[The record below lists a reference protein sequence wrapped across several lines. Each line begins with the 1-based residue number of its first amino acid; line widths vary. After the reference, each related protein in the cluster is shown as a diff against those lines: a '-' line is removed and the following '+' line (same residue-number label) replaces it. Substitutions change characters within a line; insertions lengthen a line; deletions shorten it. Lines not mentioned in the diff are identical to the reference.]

1 MTPEEFFKAMMPY
14 ARRVSERTGLD
25 PRLVL
30 AQSALETG
38 YGKSAP
44 NSNYFGIKGAGQVF
58 PSEEFFGG
66 KMVVEPSEFRAY
78 ENPQQSF
85 DDYASFITGNKRY
98 EPVLKARTLSDQIA
112 AMGASG
118 YATDPN
124 YGAKLSSIANMIGED
139 ILPKGTSMAT
149 PMDRAR
155 EEELRMQMLASGT
168 APQAAPRAP
177 LSALMQ
183 DRPQAAAAP
192 QQRRSGFG
200 GIMDYLGEQSPTT
213 GLSRAEQFAA
223 ALDPLIMPEM
233 RAGEAIRARGAQR
246 QAAATKNKTVEYLR
260 RMGYDDYADAVEG
273 GAIGAKDI
281 MNALVSK
288 SLETPKGKGQIVSAE
303 QLRKMYPN
311 AEIAE
316 GLYNLKPDGTANKI
330 GGGPMVQIGGGEGE
344 FVKVGQAE
352 LARNFAEMAQAGRDA
367 TSNLGRIKLLDE
379 LLDES
384 DTGLSAGFLS
394 RANQYFGVDFR
405 SAPAA
410 AAEAIISQLVPAQ
423 RPPGSGVISDA
434 DLALY
439 KASLPAIQNQPNGN
453 KLIVKSMVAITEHNA
468 RVGRI
473 ASRALTD
480 PDFSIQQAE
489 EEIAALPDPF
499 ESVRSFLGGGADIPA
514 PSMTEEEA
522 LKTLKPSSG
531 V

>member
-1 MTPEEFFKAMMPY
+1 MDYRQAAIDAARKYGIDPDMFVRLIQQESSFRPNVVSPKGAIGLGQLMP
-14 ARRVSERTGLD
+14 ATAQELGVD
-25 PRLVL
+25 PRDPLQNLEGAAKYFSQQLKRFGSPEL
-30 AQSALETG
+30 ALAA
-38 YGKSAP
+38 Y
-44 NSNYFGIKGAGQVF
+44 NAGPTRV
-58 PSEEFFGG
+58 
-66 KMVVEPSEFRAY
+66 
-78 ENPQQSF
+78 
-85 DDYASFITGNKRY
+85 
-98 EPVLKARTLSDQIA
+98 
-112 AMGASG
+112 
-118 YATDPN
+118 
-124 YGAKLSSIANMIGED
+124 AKLGRVPNIAETQNYVKTILGE
-139 ILPKGTSMAT
+139 GQTTMAT

-177 LSALMQ
+177 LSALRQ

-192 QQRRSGFG
+192 QQRRGGLG
-200 GIMDYLGEQSPTT
+200 GIMDYLGKQSPTT

-233 RAGEAIRARGAQR
+233 RAGEAIGARGTQR

-260 RMGYDDYADAVEG
+260 RMGYNDYAQAVES

-330 GGGPMVQIGGGEGE
+330 GGGPMVQIGGGESE
-344 FVKVGQAE
+344 FLKVGQAE

-384 DTGLSAGFLS
+384 GTGLSAGFLS

-423 RPPGSGVISDA
+423 RPAGSGVISDA

-468 RVGRI
+468 KVGRI

-480 PDFSIQQAE
+480 PNYSIQQAE
-489 EEIAALPDPF
+489 DDIAALPDPF
-499 ESVRSFLGGGADIPA
+499 ESVRGFLGGSGADIPA
-514 PSMTEEEA
+514 PDMTEREA
-522 LKTLKPSSG
+522 LDLLNLPSG
-531 V
+531 D

>member
-1 MTPEEFFKAMMPY
+1 MDYRQAARDAARKYGIDPEMFLRLIQQESSFRPDV
-14 ARRVSERTGLD
+14 VS
-25 PRLVL
+25 P
-30 AQSALETG
+30 
-38 YGKSAP
+38 
-44 NSNYFGIKGAGQVF
+44 KGAIGLGQLMPATAKELGVD
-58 PSEEFFGG
+58 P
-66 KMVVEPSEFRAY
+66 
-78 ENPQQSF
+78 
-85 DDYASFITGNKRY
+85 
-98 EPVLKARTLSDQIA
+98 
-112 AMGASG
+112 
-118 YATDPN
+118 TDPMQNLEGAAKYLSQQLKRFGDPSLALAAYNAGPTRVARLGRVPNIAETQN
-124 YGAKLSSIANMIGED
+124 YVKTILGE
-139 ILPKGTSMAT
+139 GQTTMAT
-149 PMDRAR
+149 SFDRAR
-155 EEELRMQMLASGT
+155 EEELRQQMLATGM
-168 APQAAPRAP
+168 APRTAPRAP
-177 LSALMQ
+177 LSALRQ

-192 QQRRSGFG
+192 QQRRGGFG
-200 GIMDYLGEQSPTT
+200 GIMDYLGTPSPTT

-223 ALDPLIMPEM
+223 ALDPLILPEL

-246 QAAATKNKTVEYLR
+246 QATATKNKTVEYLR

-423 RPPGSGVISDA
+423 RPAGSGVISDA

-522 LKTLKPSSG
+522 LKMLNPPSG
-531 V
+531 G

>member
-1 MTPEEFFKAMMPY
+1 MDYRQAAIDAARKYGIDPDMFVRLIQQESSFRPNVVSPKGAIGLGQLMP
-14 ARRVSERTGLD
+14 ATAQELGVD
-25 PRLVL
+25 PRDPLQNLEGAAKYFSQQLKRFGSPEL
-30 AQSALETG
+30 ALAA
-38 YGKSAP
+38 Y
-44 NSNYFGIKGAGQVF
+44 NAGPTRV
-58 PSEEFFGG
+58 
-66 KMVVEPSEFRAY
+66 
-78 ENPQQSF
+78 
-85 DDYASFITGNKRY
+85 
-98 EPVLKARTLSDQIA
+98 
-112 AMGASG
+112 
-118 YATDPN
+118 
-124 YGAKLSSIANMIGED
+124 AKLGRVPNIAETQNYVKTILGE
-139 ILPKGTSMAT
+139 GQTTMAT

-177 LSALMQ
+177 LSALRQ

-192 QQRRSGFG
+192 QQRRG
-200 GIMDYLGEQSPTT
+200 GIMDYLGKQSPTT

-260 RMGYDDYADAVEG
+260 RMGYNDYADAVES
-273 GAIGAKDI
+273 GAVGSKEI

-330 GGGPMVQIGGGEGE
+330 GGGPMVQIGGGESE
-344 FVKVGQAE
+344 FLKVGQAE
-352 LARNFAEMAQAGRDA
+352 LAKNFAEMAQAGRDA

-384 DTGLSAGFLS
+384 GTGLSAGFLS

-423 RPPGSGVISDA
+423 RPAGSGVISDA

-468 RVGRI
+468 KVGRI

-480 PDFSIQQAE
+480 PNYSIQQAE
-489 EEIAALPDPF
+489 DDIAALPDPF
-499 ESVRSFLGGGADIPA
+499 ESVRGFLGGSGADIPA
-514 PSMTEEEA
+514 PDMTEREA
-522 LKTLKPSSG
+522 LDLLNLPSG
-531 V
+531 D

>member
-1 MTPEEFFKAMMPY
+1 MTPFERLKPSIFATESGGDYNALYNYANREGSPFAGFKLTGMTVDEALEFANPSGPY
-14 ARRVSERTGLD
+14 AQYV
-25 PRLVL
+25 
-30 AQSALETG
+30 
-38 YGKSAP
+38 K
-44 NSNYFGIKGAGQVF
+44 GQVGRVAT
-58 PSEEFFGG
+58 P
-66 KMVVEPSEFRAY
+66 
-78 ENPQQSF
+78 
-85 DDYASFITGNKRY
+85 
-98 EPVLKARTLSDQIA
+98 
-112 AMGASG
+112 MGAYQVVGSTL
-118 YATDPN
+118 AD
-124 YGAKLSSIANMIGED
+124 AKKGLGLTGSEMMTEDLQDKIGQWIYKTQGPSAWEG
-139 ILPKGTSMAT
+139 LKGKDMAT

-177 LSALMQ
+177 LSALRQ

-192 QQRRSGFG
+192 QQRRGGLG
-200 GIMDYLGEQSPTT
+200 GIMDYLGKQSPTT

-223 ALDPLIMPEM
+223 ALDPLIMPEL
-233 RAGEAIRARGAQR
+233 RAGEAIRARGTQR

-260 RMGYDDYADAVEG
+260 RMGYNDYAQAVES

-288 SLETPKGKGQIVSAE
+288 SMETPKGKGQIVSAE

-384 DTGLSAGFLS
+384 GTGLSASFLS

-423 RPPGSGVISDA
+423 RPAGSGVISDA

-468 RVGRI
+468 KVGRI

-514 PSMTEEEA
+514 PDMTEQDA
-522 LKTLKPSSG
+522 LDLLTPSSG
-531 V
+531 E

>member
-1 MTPEEFFKAMMPY
+1 MFLRLIQQESSFRPDV
-14 ARRVSERTGLD
+14 VS
-25 PRLVL
+25 P
-30 AQSALETG
+30 
-38 YGKSAP
+38 
-44 NSNYFGIKGAGQVF
+44 KGAIGLGQLMPATAKELGVD
-58 PSEEFFGG
+58 P
-66 KMVVEPSEFRAY
+66 
-78 ENPQQSF
+78 
-85 DDYASFITGNKRY
+85 
-98 EPVLKARTLSDQIA
+98 
-112 AMGASG
+112 
-118 YATDPN
+118 TDPMQN
-124 YGAKLSSIANMIGED
+124 LEGAAKYLSQQLKRFGDPSLALAAYNAGPTRVAKLGRVPNIAETQNYVKTILGE
-139 ILPKGTSMAT
+139 GQTTMAT
-149 PMDRAR
+149 PMDMAR
-155 EEELRMQMLASGT
+155 EEELRLQMLASGT
-168 APQAAPRAP
+168 VPQAAPRAP

-200 GIMDYLGEQSPTT
+200 GIMDYLGTPSPTT

-246 QAAATKNKTVEYLR
+246 QATATKNKTVEYLR

-423 RPPGSGVISDA
+423 RPAGSGVISDA

-522 LKTLKPSSG
+522 LKMLNPPSG
-531 V
+531 G

>member
-1 MTPEEFFKAMMPY
+1 MTPFERLKPSIFATESGGDYNALYNYANRAGNPFAGFNLTGMTVDEALEFASPSGPY
-14 ARRVSERTGLD
+14 AQYV
-25 PRLVL
+25 
-30 AQSALETG
+30 
-38 YGKSAP
+38 K
-44 NSNYFGIKGAGQVF
+44 GQVGRVAT
-58 PSEEFFGG
+58 P
-66 KMVVEPSEFRAY
+66 
-78 ENPQQSF
+78 
-85 DDYASFITGNKRY
+85 
-98 EPVLKARTLSDQIA
+98 
-112 AMGASG
+112 MGAYQVVGSTL
-118 YATDPN
+118 AE
-124 YGAKLSSIANMIGED
+124 AKKGLGLTGGEMMTEDLQDKIGQWIYKTQGPSAWEG
-139 ILPKGTSMAT
+139 LKGKDMAT

-177 LSALMQ
+177 LSALRQ

-192 QQRRSGFG
+192 QQRRGGFG
-200 GIMDYLGEQSPTT
+200 GIMDYLGTPSPTT

-223 ALDPLIMPEM
+223 ALDPLIMPEL
-233 RAGEAIRARGAQR
+233 RAGEAIRARGTQR
-246 QAAATKNKTVEYLR
+246 QATATKNKTVEYLR

-273 GAIGAKDI
+273 GSIGAKDI

-367 TSNLGRIKLLDE
+367 TSNLGRIKLLDD

-423 RPPGSGVISDA
+423 RPAGSGVISDA

-531 V
+531 G

>member
-1 MTPEEFFKAMMPY
+1 MDYRQAAIDAARKYGIDPDMFVRLIQQESSFRPNVVSPKGAIGLGQLMP
-14 ARRVSERTGLD
+14 ATAQELGVD
-25 PRLVL
+25 PRDPLQNLEGAAKYFSQQLKRFGSPEL
-30 AQSALETG
+30 ALAA
-38 YGKSAP
+38 Y
-44 NSNYFGIKGAGQVF
+44 NAGPTRV
-58 PSEEFFGG
+58 
-66 KMVVEPSEFRAY
+66 
-78 ENPQQSF
+78 
-85 DDYASFITGNKRY
+85 
-98 EPVLKARTLSDQIA
+98 
-112 AMGASG
+112 
-118 YATDPN
+118 
-124 YGAKLSSIANMIGED
+124 AKLGRVPNIAETQNYVKTILGE
-139 ILPKGTSMAT
+139 GQTTMAT

-155 EEELRMQMLASGT
+155 EEQLRRQMLASGT

-177 LSALMQ
+177 LSALRQ

-192 QQRRSGFG
+192 QQRRG
-200 GIMDYLGEQSPTT
+200 GIMDYLGKQSPTT

-260 RMGYDDYADAVEG
+260 RMGYNDYADAVES
-273 GAIGAKDI
+273 GAVGSKEI

-330 GGGPMVQIGGGEGE
+330 GGGPMVQIGGGESE
-344 FVKVGQAE
+344 FLKVGQAE
-352 LARNFAEMAQAGRDA
+352 LAKNFAEMAQAGRDA

-384 DTGLSAGFLS
+384 GTGLSAGFLS

-423 RPPGSGVISDA
+423 RPAGSGVISDA

-468 RVGRI
+468 KVGRI

-480 PDFSIQQAE
+480 PNYSIQQAE
-489 EEIAALPDPF
+489 DDIAALPDPF
-499 ESVRSFLGGGADIPA
+499 ESVRGFLGGSGADIPA
-514 PSMTEEEA
+514 PDMTEREA
-522 LKTLKPSSG
+522 LDLLNLPSG
-531 V
+531 D

>member
-1 MTPEEFFKAMMPY
+1 MDYRQAARDAARKYGIDPEMFLRLIQQESRFRPDE
-14 ARRVSERTGLD
+14 VS
-25 PRLVL
+25 P
-30 AQSALETG
+30 
-38 YGKSAP
+38 
-44 NSNYFGIKGAGQVF
+44 KGAIGLGQLMPATAKELGVD
-58 PSEEFFGG
+58 P
-66 KMVVEPSEFRAY
+66 
-78 ENPQQSF
+78 
-85 DDYASFITGNKRY
+85 
-98 EPVLKARTLSDQIA
+98 
-112 AMGASG
+112 
-118 YATDPN
+118 TDPLQNLEGSARYLSQQLKRFGSPELALAAYNAGPTRVARLGRVPNIAETQN
-124 YGAKLSSIANMIGED
+124 YVKTILGE
-139 ILPKGTSMAT
+139 GQTTMAT
-149 PMDRAR
+149 PFDRAR
-155 EEELRMQMLASGT
+155 EEELRQQMLATGM
-168 APQAAPRAP
+168 APRTAPRAP
-177 LSALMQ
+177 LSALRQ

-192 QQRRSGFG
+192 QQRRGGLG
-200 GIMDYLGEQSPTT
+200 GIMDYLGKRSPTT

-223 ALDPLIMPEM
+223 ALDPLIIPQM

-246 QAAATKNKTVEYLR
+246 QATATKNKTVEYLR
-260 RMGYDDYADAVEG
+260 RMGYDDYADAVESG
-273 GAIGAKDI
+273 SIGAKDI

-423 RPPGSGVISDA
+423 RPAGSGVISDA

-522 LKTLKPSSG
+522 LKMLNPPRG
-531 V
+531 G

>member
-1 MTPEEFFKAMMPY
+1 MTPFERLKPSIFATESGGDYNALYNYANREGSPFAGFKLTGMTVDEALEFANPSGPY
-14 ARRVSERTGLD
+14 AQYV
-25 PRLVL
+25 
-30 AQSALETG
+30 
-38 YGKSAP
+38 K
-44 NSNYFGIKGAGQVF
+44 GQVGRVAT
-58 PSEEFFGG
+58 P
-66 KMVVEPSEFRAY
+66 
-78 ENPQQSF
+78 
-85 DDYASFITGNKRY
+85 
-98 EPVLKARTLSDQIA
+98 
-112 AMGASG
+112 MGAYQVVGSTL
-118 YATDPN
+118 AD
-124 YGAKLSSIANMIGED
+124 AKKGLGLTGSEMMTEDLQDKIGQWIYKTQGPSAWEG
-139 ILPKGTSMAT
+139 LKGKDMAT

-168 APQAAPRAP
+168 APQTAPRAP

-192 QQRRSGFG
+192 QQRRGGFG
-200 GIMDYLGEQSPTT
+200 GIMDYLGTPSPTT

-223 ALDPLIMPEM
+223 ALDPLIMPEL
-233 RAGEAIRARGAQR
+233 RAGEAIRARGTQR

-260 RMGYDDYADAVEG
+260 RMGYDDYAQAVES

-288 SLETPKGKGQIVSAE
+288 SMETPKGKGQIVSAE

-330 GGGPMVQIGGGEGE
+330 GGGPMVQIGGGESE
-344 FVKVGQAE
+344 FLKVGQAE

-384 DTGLSAGFLS
+384 GTGLSASFLS

-423 RPPGSGVISDA
+423 RPAGSGVISDA

-468 RVGRI
+468 KVGRI

-499 ESVRSFLGGGADIPA
+499 ESVRSFLGGGGADIPA
-514 PSMTEEEA
+514 PDMTEQDA
-522 LKTLKPSSG
+522 LDLLTPSSG
-531 V
+531 G

>member
-1 MTPEEFFKAMMPY
+1 MTPFERLKPSIFATESGGDYNALYNYANRAGNPFAGFNLTGMTVDEALEFASPSGPY
-14 ARRVSERTGLD
+14 AQYV
-25 PRLVL
+25 
-30 AQSALETG
+30 
-38 YGKSAP
+38 K
-44 NSNYFGIKGAGQVF
+44 GQVGRVAT
-58 PSEEFFGG
+58 P
-66 KMVVEPSEFRAY
+66 
-78 ENPQQSF
+78 
-85 DDYASFITGNKRY
+85 
-98 EPVLKARTLSDQIA
+98 
-112 AMGASG
+112 MGAYQVVGSTL
-118 YATDPN
+118 AE
-124 YGAKLSSIANMIGED
+124 AKKGLELTGGEMMTEDLQDKIGQWIYKTQGPSAWEG
-139 ILPKGTSMAT
+139 LKGKDMAT

-183 DRPQAAAAP
+183 DRQQAAAAP
-192 QQRRSGFG
+192 QQRRGGFG
-200 GIMDYLGEQSPTT
+200 GIMDYLGEPSPTT

-246 QAAATKNKTVEYLR
+246 HATATKNKTVEYLR

-288 SLETPKGKGQIVSAE
+288 SLETPKDTSTAGMREYAQAVKDGFKGTFLDYKTAISKAGATSV
-303 QLRKMYPN
+303 N
-311 AEIAE
+311 V
-316 GLYNLKPDGTANKI
+316 GGDGTF
-330 GGGPMVQIGGGEGE
+330 QEY
-344 FVKVGQAE
+344 GQKE
-352 LARNFAEMAQAGRDA
+352 LGRNYAEMAAAGRDA
-367 TSNLGRIKLLDE
+367 SANLGRIELLSD

-405 SAPAA
+405 SGPAA

-423 RPPGSGVISDA
+423 RPAGSGVISDA

-453 KLIVKSMVAITEHNA
+453 KLIIGSMVAITKHNQS
-468 RVGRI
+468 VGRI

-480 PDFSIQQAE
+480 PNFSIQQAE
-489 EEIAALPDPF
+489 EAIAALPDPF
-499 ESVRSFLGGGADIPA
+499 ESVRGLLGSGADIPA

-531 V
+531 D

>member
-1 MTPEEFFKAMMPY
+1 MTPFESLKSRIFATESSGDYNALYNYANREGSPFAGFKLTGMTVDEALEFANPSGPY
-14 ARRVSERTGLD
+14 AQYV
-25 PRLVL
+25 
-30 AQSALETG
+30 
-38 YGKSAP
+38 K
-44 NSNYFGIKGAGQVF
+44 GQVGRVAT
-58 PSEEFFGG
+58 P
-66 KMVVEPSEFRAY
+66 
-78 ENPQQSF
+78 
-85 DDYASFITGNKRY
+85 
-98 EPVLKARTLSDQIA
+98 
-112 AMGASG
+112 MGAYQVVGSTL
-118 YATDPN
+118 AD
-124 YGAKLSSIANMIGED
+124 AKKGLGLTGSEMMTEDLQDKIGQWIYKTQGPSAWEG
-139 ILPKGTSMAT
+139 LKGKDMAT
-149 PMDRAR
+149 PMDRRR
-155 EEELRMQMLASGT
+155 EEQLRRQMLASGT

-177 LSALMQ
+177 LSALRQ

-192 QQRRSGFG
+192 QQRRG
-200 GIMDYLGEQSPTT
+200 GLGGVMDYLGKQSPTT
-213 GLSRAEQFAA
+213 GMTRAEQFAA

-233 RAGEAIRARGAQR
+233 RAGEAIMARGAQR

-260 RMGYDDYADAVEG
+260 RMGYDDYAQAVES

-288 SLETPKGKGQIVSAE
+288 SMETPKGKGQIVSAE

-384 DTGLSAGFLS
+384 GTGLSAGFLS

-423 RPPGSGVISDA
+423 RPAGSGVISDA

-468 RVGRI
+468 KVGRI

-480 PDFSIQQAE
+480 PNFSIQQAE

-514 PSMTEEEA
+514 PDMTEQQA
-522 LKTLKPSSG
+522 LDLLTPSSG
-531 V
+531 E

>member
-1 MTPEEFFKAMMPY
+1 MDYRQAAIDAARKYGIDPDMFVRLIQQESSFRPNVVSPKGAIGLGQLMP
-14 ARRVSERTGLD
+14 ATAQELGVD
-25 PRLVL
+25 PRDPLQNLEGAAKYFSQQLKRFGSPEL
-30 AQSALETG
+30 ALAA
-38 YGKSAP
+38 Y
-44 NSNYFGIKGAGQVF
+44 NAGPTRV
-58 PSEEFFGG
+58 
-66 KMVVEPSEFRAY
+66 
-78 ENPQQSF
+78 
-85 DDYASFITGNKRY
+85 
-98 EPVLKARTLSDQIA
+98 
-112 AMGASG
+112 
-118 YATDPN
+118 
-124 YGAKLSSIANMIGED
+124 AKLGRVPNIAETQNYVKTILGE
-139 ILPKGTSMAT
+139 GQTTMAT

-155 EEELRMQMLASGT
+155 EEELRQQMLASGT

-177 LSALMQ
+177 LSALRQ

-192 QQRRSGFG
+192 QQRRGGLG
-200 GIMDYLGEQSPTT
+200 GIMDYLGKQSPTT
-213 GLSRAEQFAA
+213 GMTRAEQFAA

-260 RMGYDDYADAVEG
+260 RMGYDDYAQAVESG
-273 GAIGAKDI
+273 SIGAKDI

-288 SLETPKGKGQIVSAE
+288 SMETPKGKGQIVSAE

-384 DTGLSAGFLS
+384 GTGLSAGFLS

-423 RPPGSGVISDA
+423 RPAGSGVISDA

-480 PDFSIQQAE
+480 PNYSIQQAE
-489 EEIAALPDPF
+489 DDIAALPDPF
-499 ESVRSFLGGGADIPA
+499 ESVRSFLGGSDANIPA
-514 PSMTEEEA
+514 PDMTESEA
-522 LKTLKPSSG
+522 LDLLKQPSG
-531 V
+531 G